1 AAKDIRKSHE
11 TLIDIFGR
19 IESFFRR
26 LEIYTQ
32 VPSTTEM
39 IDTIIQIMVEVLTI
53 LGIATKE
60 MKQGRIEK
68 YWKRLIGKTDL
79 EDALKN
85 LDKLTQE
92 EARMIIAENLRATHA
107 VDERVRGV
115 TEQVLAVDD
124 RVAGVDDRLAN
135 VDDRLANVDDRLANV
150 DDRLANVDD
159 RVANVNGKVAEVIH
173 ENQLRESVHKWLS
186 PPDPSTN
193 HNIACGT
200 HHKKAAK
207 WFFEGNIYQEWKSK
221 GSLLW
226 IHGKP
231 GSGKSILCSTV
242 IEDIKALCD
251 AGQASMAYFYLDFRN
266 ANKQCLRDLLP
277 SLLTQLSA
285 RSSPRCDILSKLYSD
300 HDDGKNQPSD
310 SVLSKCLEDMLSLPD
325 QRPIYL
331 IMDALDE
338 SPITS
343 GIPSARER
351 VLLLLKDLV
360 DLGLPNLHICV
371 TSRPEIDIRNAI
383 EPLTSLR
390 VSLHDQTGQKEDI
403 ADYVRS
409 IVYSNLDTNMRRW
422 KKEDKEFVVKTLAE
436 RADGMFRWTFCQLE
450 VLRDCLP
457 SSVRRFLD
465 ELPESLDE
473 TYERVLREIKKPNRD
488 HARRLLQCLVV
499 AVRPLR
505 VEELAEVLAI
515 DFNDAEGI
523 PKLNPNWRWEDQER
537 ALLTSCS
544 SLIAIVDTDDS
555 RVVQFSHFSV
565 KEYLTSERLA
575 SSSQDVSRYH
585 ITFET
590 AHTILAQACVS
601 VLLRLDDDG

>member
-1 AAKDIRKSHE
+1 M
-11 TLIDIFGR
+11 L
-19 IESFFRR
+19 
-26 LEIYTQ
+26 
-32 VPSTTEM
+32 
-39 IDTIIQIMVEVLTI
+39 DTIIQIMVEVLTI

-60 MKQGRIEK
+60 INQGRIKK
-68 YWKRLIGKTDL
+68 YWKRLIGKTDM
-79 EDALKN
+79 EDALKK

-92 EARMIIAENLRATHA
+92 EARMTIAENLRATHA
-107 VDERVRGV
+107 VDERVREV

-124 RVAGVDDRLAN
+124 RVAGIDDRLAN
-135 VDDRLANVDDRLANV
+135 VND
-150 DDRLANVDD
+150 
-159 RVANVNGKVAEVIH
+159 KVAEVIH
-173 ENQLRESVHKWLS
+173 GVQIIFRRSRYVFNPELLRRKGNKRKSIHKWLS

-207 WFFEGNIYQEWKSK
+207 WFFEGNIYQDWKSK

-226 IHGKP
+226 IHGKS

-242 IEDIKALCD
+242 IEDIKALCN

-325 QRPIYL
+325 QCPIYL

-351 VLLLLKDLV
+351 VLLLLKELV

-371 TSRPEIDIRNAI
+371 TSCPKIDIRNAI

-409 IVYSNLDTNMRRW
+409 IVYSNLDTNMKRW
-422 KKEDKEFVVKTLAE
+422 KKEDKEFVVHQQN
-436 RADGMFRWTFCQLE
+436 D
-450 VLRDCLP
+450 
-457 SSVRRFLD
+457 SVT
-465 ELPESLDE
+465 S
-473 TYERVLREIKKPNRD
+473 I
-488 HARRLLQCLVV
+488 LV
-499 AVRPLR
+499 
-505 VEELAEVLAI
+505 
-515 DFNDAEGI
+515 
-523 PKLNPNWRWEDQER
+523 
-537 ALLTSCS
+537 
-544 SLIAIVDTDDS
+544 
-555 RVVQFSHFSV
+555 
-565 KEYLTSERLA
+565 
-575 SSSQDVSRYH
+575 
-585 ITFET
+585 
-590 AHTILAQACVS
+590 
-601 VLLRLDDDG
+601 